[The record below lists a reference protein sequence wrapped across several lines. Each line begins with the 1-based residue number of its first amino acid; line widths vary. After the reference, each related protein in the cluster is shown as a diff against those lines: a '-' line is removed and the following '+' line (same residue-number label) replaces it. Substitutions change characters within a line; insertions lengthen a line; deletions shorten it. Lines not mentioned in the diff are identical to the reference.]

1 MRCYLQP
8 AALLDELPGNRP
20 LKPVRLLGEDLVL
33 FRNDTGVLLLVRV
46 EAVVVGPT
54 EGWQGYWRK
63 TDETRRKAS
72 TWASQ

>member
-1 MRCYLQP
+1 MLSGEQND
-8 AALLDELPGNRP
+8 LLTRTGPGIR
-20 LKPVRLLGEDLVL
+20 GEDH
-33 FRNDTGVLLLVRV
+33 RSGRAIDGI
-46 EAVVVGPT
+46 GPT